1 MPEAYRSNPQAIPT
15 YLYGCYT
22 LAVTVYLLVP
32 GITQAFGTSALPN
45 VTAAW
50 ARGSRKE
57 LRSRMEAVVRV
68 DLSVLLS
75 AGVGISALAQPIA
88 ALLYG
93 EGESPPIVARTL
105 ALLGAASLAA
115 AMSGPLSSMLQA
127 VGRADL
133 PVKLLAAAMA
143 MKLGTNWLLCGVP
156 EINVQGGGNRN
167 AAVLPFF
174 GNIPAGLSAPGRGC
188 SFSTAG
194 IFSQTLG
201 LRLAVRSGGASAV
214 SRNRAV
220 FAGWPGFLAAVLLA
234 CVLFGGAVYFAGM
247 LLLRGI
253 GKRDLLALPNG
264 QKIAKTLE
272 KQGWI

>member
-1 MPEAYRSNPQAIPT
+1 MLRNAPQRLLAVYEGQLPEAYRSNPQAIPT

-68 DLSVLLS
+68 TSLFCFP

-93 EGESPPIVARTL
+93 EGESTPIVARTL

-143 MKLGTNWLLCGVP
+143 IKLGTNWLLCGVP
-156 EINVQGGGNRN
+156 EINVQG
-167 AAVLPFF
+167 AAIGTLLCYLFWQYPSWLVC
-174 GNIPAGLSAPGRGC
+174 AGP
-188 SFSTAG
+188 
-194 IFSQTLG
+194 
-201 LRLAVRSGGASAV
+201 
-214 SRNRAV
+214 RA
-220 FAGWPGFLAAVLLA
+220 
-234 CVLFGGAVYFAGM
+234 
-247 LLLRGI
+247 
-253 GKRDLLALPNG
+253 
-264 QKIAKTLE
+264 
-272 KQGWI
+272 